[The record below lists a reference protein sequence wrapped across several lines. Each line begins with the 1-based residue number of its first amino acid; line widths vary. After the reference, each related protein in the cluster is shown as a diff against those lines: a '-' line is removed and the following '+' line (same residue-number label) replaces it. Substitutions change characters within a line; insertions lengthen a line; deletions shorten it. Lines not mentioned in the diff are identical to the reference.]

1 MSEDNP
7 TAAKVDRDSGP
18 IDLDSVRIDPAWALR
33 VPASIALRRLALP
46 LCAVD
51 GRLVVAMADPGDSAA
66 AEAVSRAAGMPVEPR
81 AADRERLRAW
91 LLPPAGLRRT
101 PSRPTRWR

>member
-51 GRLVVAMADPGDSAA
+51 GRLVVAMADPGDSAKKTAQGACSGNCA
-66 AEAVSRAAGMPVEPR
+66 ACKGCGTSAK
-81 AADRERLRAW
+81 
-91 LLPPAGLRRT
+91 
-101 PSRPTRWR
+101 